1 MPRKYKSLIPLLEGE
16 EFDYSNELNF
26 FDDGLPNER
35 INYFEVSTGDYDV
48 TGESTA
54 PSVAANV
61 QRALS
66 CYQLRTN
73 GMQVQVVENTKYTS
87 GAIIFKAGVHLIP
100 GRYECRVMLPKK
112 SNSVFSFRLF
122 GRYTDGTRGQIDMS
136 TPSGAVEGNI
146 YSNIRCYTT
155 NTNSDPVRDSKVCTI
170 SKDLNDGNFHTIG
183 WDWYY
188 SENHKCVKFFI
199 DNTELTTLNVS
210 PGFPLVLYAACFPD
224 ESLSSQ
230 RGDFDYDYAE
240 VDYIRFTAFANQTI
254 NTTGT
259 FKEDTNRGG
268 DITTEVSD
276 NVVIPRILLA
286 HQSGVAEE
294 AVISKV
300 TKAQEKIIV
309 RNFNHGNQKFT
320 IDTNGNR
327 DAYDYGTYSAT
338 VESKITVP
346 GVVEATINGKKA
358 NYPVITNAR
367 AKLNKI
373 EGNSIVWNQLMP
385 NFKEKYGTSAA
396 ETWFWYQDGGKMTI
410 TEEDGEQVATLMASD
425 PTNVTFR
432 MRPYFDDTDKG
443 GTIGARHFPQRYH
456 KFLLKFDARSE
467 GTDAEGWNWGNWQIY
482 TNSFMADNL
491 IFKNTMVPNQWTTI
505 SIIGELKNKPM
516 VACFMNPSINWTQG
530 LTGKNIG
537 YSLRRVMMFDLTL
550 MFGTGNEPTVEE
562 FNRMFPETY
571 YAWTPDGE
579 IKTTQIQ
586 SIKSYSADGTE
597 LDSINLPSGVLN
609 KDYIS
614 SSLNSQ
620 YHNGFQVTNR
630 LKLDNYKYDGADF
643 LGIEEFYR
651 VKSINLGNY
660 NWSKSSNYN
669 FYTFY
674 DSGLNSAAKN
684 EGQGWRINS
693 CIICPVLSSTTPQA
707 MESNTSTTNHNKAIS
722 FGGNAGSMHVWD
734 SQYADAAA
742 LKTGLTGVNAY
753 IGMSTATQYNHDVTN
768 YLYFDDISLQI
779 AEGGYIEVAYTGFA
793 PNVSFD
799 FPVQL
804 YRLYTATYSNCDI
817 SAIDSQISGGKYN
830 TSLQLDAIKGRSVKW
845 TQLVQTSLFKDTQ
858 TVSGV
863 TFTFNKTKGTI
874 TCNGTA
880 TENIACGIYPDGA
893 GLHVLCSPQDYVY
906 LKGCPSGGSES
917 TYYLRWANSGETKDF
932 GSGYYNKLSILTD
945 TTNLYCNPEIIIK
958 SGVTMTNKVF
968 RPQLFNVSDIYGL
981 GKEPATIT
989 DFNKDY
995 PYSIYPYGK
1004 QEILTTKVSGIKIRA
1019 GYKNLLDKTL
1029 FRATQTLNGVVITN
1043 NNDGTFTCNGTANAD
1058 ITMPII
1064 IKSEYKNTSINH
1076 NTHLLLKGC
1085 PTGGSES
1092 TYSLMLI
1099 TYGQKDYG
1107 QGVIM
1112 FTTPDG
1118 TFAGTIQANAFI
1130 IIKQGTVCSN
1140 LVFKPQLINLTN
1152 TYGAGNEPK
1161 TVAQFNQDFP
1171 NIDDIPYPEQTI
1183 SFAEQTLYGINDVQ
1197 DTLQVVKE
1205 NNSYKLQKVE
1215 NIGNVDLGT
1224 LTFNKKPV
1232 NDDTLPDEY
1241 WWRASYPNEFAIFD
1255 AYHIAP
1261 NLLTPNYYSERSKLI
1276 TDAENHKLAYNK
1288 AISYGGNNNYLFMR
1302 DTSYTEVADLKT
1314 ALNGQ
1319 ILYYAKRTPV
1329 TTTLATLTK
1338 NQISA
1343 LFAKGYCVEVLGND
1357 DNKIIV
1363 RPDILLKIPTDP
1375 EEIVTTIDLDDQDV
1389 SNTDIEQEDITTENF
1404 DENGSDVA
1412 VNETTEEST
1421 SDNID

>member
-16 EFDYSNELNF
+16 EFDYANDMNF
-26 FDDGLPNER
+26 TDDAVPSDRLPK
-35 INYFEVSTGDYDV
+35 YFEVSTGDYDA
-48 TGESTA
+48 TGEDPA
-54 PSVAANV
+54 PSVAENV

-66 CYQLRTN
+66 CYQLRTS
-73 GMQVQVVENTKYTS
+73 GLQVRVVENAHYTS
-87 GAIIFKAGVHLIP
+87 GAIILKAGLHLIP

-112 SNSVFSFRLF
+112 SNSTFTFRLI
-122 GRYTDGTRGQIDMS
+122 GSYTDGTRGQIS
-136 TPSGAVEGNI
+136 ITTPNGAVAGDIYNNI
-146 YSNIRCYTT
+146 YCNTR
-155 NTNSDPVRDSKVCTI
+155 NTNSDPVRDGKACTI

-188 SENHKCVKFFI
+188 SEHHKCVKFHI
-199 DNTELTTLNVS
+199 DNTELATLNAA
-210 PGFPLVLYAACFPD
+210 PNFPMVLYVECAPNPYL
-224 ESLSSQ
+224 SLQS
-230 RGDFDYDYAE
+230 GDFDYDYAE

-268 DITTEVSD
+268 DITETVSD
-276 NVVIPRILLA
+276 NVVIPRILKA
-286 HQSGVAEE
+286 SYHGVAEE

-300 TKAQEKIIV
+300 TKAQEEIIV

-327 DAYDYGTYSAT
+327 DAYNYGTYSAT

-396 ETWFWYQDGGKMTI
+396 ETWFWYQNGGNMTI

-516 VACFMNPSINWTQG
+516 GACFMNPSINWTQG

-968 RPQLFNVSDIYGL
+968 RPQLFNVSNIYGL
-981 GKEPATIT
+981 GKEPSSIA

-995 PYSIYPYGK
+995 PYYIYPYGK

-1019 GYKNLLDKTL
+1019 GYKNLLDKSK
-1029 FRATQTLNGVVITN
+1029 FEATQTINGVTFTVDKTN
-1043 NNDGTFTCNGTANAD
+1043 GTITCNGTASAYCLYAILPSTEWNQKIGA
-1058 ITMPII
+1058 I
-1064 IKSEYKNTSINH
+1064 NTRTGFI
-1076 NTHLLLKGC
+1076 LQGC
-1085 PTGGSES
+1085 PSGGSENS
-1092 TYSLMLI
+1092 YYLNLGYFAKHDIGDGILYYVPADNFSAGGI
-1099 TYGQKDYG
+1099 TNIS
-1107 QGVIM
+1107 VS
-1112 FTTPDG
+1112 
-1118 TFAGTIQANAFI
+1118 I
-1130 IIKQGTVCSN
+1130 IIQQGTVCNN

-1171 NIDDIPYPEQTI
+1171 DIDDIPYPEQTI

-1205 NNSYKLQKVE
+1205 NNGYKLQKIE
-1215 NIGNVDLGT
+1215 NIGNVDLGSLSWT
-1224 LTFNKKPV
+1224 IGVSATEEKMWYAGRYPDQMEINTYYVIPNMLTEKYITMIPSNVINAVYDKSISKTGSDNYV
-1232 NDDTLPDEY
+1232 IIRNT
-1241 WWRASYPNEFAIFD
+1241 
-1255 AYHIAP
+1255 AYTTA
-1261 NLLTPNYYSERSKLI
+1261 
-1276 TDAENHKLAYNK
+1276 
-1288 AISYGGNNNYLFMR
+1288 
-1302 DTSYTEVADLKT
+1302 ADLKT
-1314 ALNGQ
+1314 SLSGQ
-1319 ILYYAKRTPV
+1319 ILYYAKRTP
-1329 TTTLATLTK
+1329 TTTNIATLTK
-1338 NQISA
+1338 TQVTA
-1343 LFAKGYCVEVLGND
+1343 LFAKGYCVEILGND
-1357 DNKIIV
+1357 DNKVIV
-1363 RPDILLKIPTDP
+1363 RPDLSLNIPIYP
-1375 EEIVTTIDLDDQDV
+1375 EEIAQTIDLDDQDV
-1389 SNTDIEQEDITTENF
+1389 SNTDIEQEDTTTENF

>member
-1 MPRKYKSLIPLLEGE
+1 MPRKYKTLIPLLEGE
-16 EFDYSNELNF
+16 EFDYANDMNF
-26 FDDGLPNER
+26 TDDAVPSDRLPK
-35 INYFEVSTGDYDV
+35 YFEVSTADYDP
-48 TGESTA
+48 TGETPA
-54 PSVAANV
+54 PSVAENV

-73 GMQVQVVENTKYTS
+73 GMQVQVAENTKYTS
-87 GAIIFKAGVHLIP
+87 GAIILKSGVHLIP

-122 GRYTDGTRGQIDMS
+122 GRYTDGTRGIIEMT
-136 TPSGAVEGNI
+136 TPNGAVEGNI
-146 YSNIRCYTT
+146 YSNIGCYTN
-155 NTNSDPVRDSKVCTI
+155 NTNSDPVRASKVCTI

-224 ESLSSQ
+224 EDLSSQ
-230 RGDFDYDYAE
+230 RGYFDYDYAE
-240 VDYIRFTAFANQTI
+240 VDYIRFTAFANQAI
-254 NTTGT
+254 DTTGA
-259 FKEDTNRGG
+259 FKEDTYRGG

-286 HQSGVAEE
+286 HQSGVVEK
-294 AVISKV
+294 AVISKI
-300 TKAQEKIIV
+300 TKAQEEIIV

-327 DAYDYGTYSAT
+327 DAYDYGIYSAT
-338 VESKITVP
+338 VESKITIP
-346 GVVEATINGKKA
+346 SVVEATINGKKA

-385 NFKEKYGTSAA
+385 NFKEKYGTSAT
-396 ETWFWYQDGGKMTI
+396 ETWFWYRDGGAMSI
-410 TEEDGEQVATLMASD
+410 TEEDGEQVATLMAQD
-425 PTNVTFR
+425 PTGATFR
-432 MRPYFDDTDKG
+432 MRPYRDDTDTG
-443 GTIGARHFPQRYH
+443 AAIGARHFPQRYH

-505 SIIGELKNKPM
+505 SIIGELKNQPM
-516 VACFMNPSINWTQG
+516 AACFMNPSINWTQG

-562 FNRMFPETY
+562 FNRMFPEVY
-571 YAWTPDGE
+571 YAWAPDGE

-630 LKLDNYKYDGADF
+630 LKLDNYKHDGADF
-643 LGIEEFYR
+643 LGIEEFYK

-660 NWSKSSNYN
+660 NWSKGTNNY
-669 FYTFY
+669 YAFY
-674 DSGLNSAAKN
+674 DSGLNSAALNSDMGYSKS
-684 EGQGWRINS
+684 S
-693 CIICPVLSSTTPQA
+693 CILCPVLSSTSPYNMA
-707 MESNTSTTNHNKAIS
+707 NNTTTTNRNKAIS
-722 FGGNAGSMHVWD
+722 FSGNAGGLYVYD

-830 TSLQLDAIKGRSVKW
+830 TSLQLDSIRGKTVKW
-845 TQLVQTSLFKDTQ
+845 TQLVDKSNFKDTE
-858 TVSGV
+858 TINGV
-863 TFTFNKTKGTI
+863 TFTADKTKGVI
-874 TCNGTA
+874 RVNGTA
-880 TENIACGIYPDGA
+880 SADTTFEILTSNQS
-893 GLHVLCSPQDYVY
+893 LY
-906 LKGCPSGGSES
+906 LTPKSYILLSGCPSGGSES
-917 TYYLRWANSGETKDF
+917 TYYLSW
-932 GSGYYNKLSILTD
+932 YNYDIHDIGNGVYRQITTLTD
-945 TTNLYCNPEIIIK
+945 TTLVYVGLRIIVK
-958 SGVTMTNKVF
+958 SGTTISNKVF
-968 RPQLFNVSDIYGL
+968 RPQFFNVSDIYGL
-981 GKEPATIT
+981 NNEPKTIA

-995 PYSIYPYGK
+995 PYSSYPYGK
-1004 QEILTTKVSGIKIRA
+1004 QSILTTKVSGIKISA
-1019 GYKNLLDKTL
+1019 GYKNLCDYNKFVPKPTY
-1029 FRATQTLNGVVITN
+1029 TNNGITITN
-1043 NNDGTFTCNGTANAD
+1043 NNDGTVTINGTSTTSASVLPLQD
-1058 ITMPII
+1058 IVFDTSHIYYA
-1064 IKSEYKNTSINH
+1064 SEKLSINY
-1076 NTHLLLKGC
+1076 GAAID
-1085 PTGGSES
+1085 GGSGKPAIVRLVGTPVTSNQFS
-1092 TYSLMLI
+1092 TGVYYYYSPNTTVNNFI
-1099 TYGQKDYG
+1099 
-1107 QGVIM
+1107 
-1112 FTTPDG
+1112 TTPRVID
-1118 TFAGTIQANAFI
+1118 
-1130 IIKQGTVCSN
+1130 
-1140 LVFKPQLINLTN
+1140 LTL

-1161 TVAQFNQDFP
+1161 TVAQFQADFP
-1171 NIDDIPYPEQTI
+1171 DIDNIPYPDQTI

-1215 NIGNVDLGT
+1215 NIGNVDMGT
-1224 LTFNKKPV
+1224 LSVYKSNDSNHKYFNLAISNIQHSSTYKV
-1232 NDDTLPDEY
+1232 TNTLTQKY
-1241 WWRASYPNEFAIFD
+1241 
-1255 AYHIAP
+1255 
-1261 NLLTPNYYSERSKLI
+1261 I
-1276 TDAENHKLAYNK
+1276 TDTEPHVYNNVYNLTIVSITSGVMIYDKDAFDTMTGGEFVNSLSGQMVYYQHK
-1288 AISYGGNNNYLFMR
+1288 
-1302 DTSYTEVADLKT
+1302 
-1314 ALNGQ
+1314 
-1319 ILYYAKRTPV
+1319 TP
-1329 TTTLATLTK
+1329 TTTTIATLSELRV
-1338 NQISA
+1338 SA

-1363 RPDILLKIPTDP
+1363 RPDVLLKIPTDP

-1389 SNTDIEQEDITTENF
+1389 SDTDVEQEDTTTENF

>member
-1 MPRKYKSLIPLLEGE
+1 MPRKYKTLIPLLEGE
-16 EFDYSNELNF
+16 EFDYANDMNF
-26 FDDGLPNER
+26 TDDAVPSDRLPK
-35 INYFEVSTGDYDV
+35 YFEVSTGDYDP
-48 TGESTA
+48 TGETPA
-54 PSVAANV
+54 PSVAENV

-73 GMQVQVVENTKYTS
+73 GMQVQVAENTKYTS
-87 GAIIFKAGVHLIP
+87 GAIILKSGVHLIP

-122 GRYTDGTRGQIDMS
+122 GRYTDGTRGIIKMT
-136 TPSGAVEGNI
+136 TPNGAVEGNI
-146 YSNIRCYTT
+146 YSNIGCYTN

-224 ESLSSQ
+224 EDLSSQ
-230 RGDFDYDYAE
+230 RGYFDYDYAE

-254 NTTGT
+254 DTTGA
-259 FKEDTNRGG
+259 FKEDTYRGG
-268 DITTEVSD
+268 DITETVSD
-276 NVVIPRILLA
+276 NVIIPRILLA
-286 HQSGVAEE
+286 NNKNDVTD

-300 TKAQEKIIV
+300 TKAQEEIIV

-346 GVVEATINGKKA
+346 SVVEATINGKKA

-373 EGNSIVWNQLMP
+373 EGNSIVWNQLIP
-385 NFKEKYGTSAA
+385 NFIDKRYTDNVT
-396 ETWFWYQDGGKMTI
+396 TWMWNGDGGSITMS
-410 TEEDGEQVATLMASD
+410 TEEDGTRVMTYMALD
-425 PTNVTFR
+425 PTGQTFR
-432 MRPYFDDTDKG
+432 LRPYVES
-443 GTIGARHFPQRYH
+443 GTSNQGYMHNLPQRYH
-456 KFLLKFDARSE
+456 KYLLKFDARSE
-467 GTDAEGWNWGNWQIY
+467 GTDAEGWNWGDWYLY
-482 TNSFMADNL
+482 TNGYAVDTPR
-491 IFKNTMVPNQWTTI
+491 FKNTMVPNQWTTF
-505 SIIGELKNKPM
+505 SGVFETKRAPM
-516 VACFMNPSINWTQG
+516 AVCFFNPSYNWTAG

-537 YSLRRVMMFDLTL
+537 YSMRRVMMFDLTL

-562 FNRMFPETY
+562 FNRMFPEKY
-571 YAWTPDGE
+571 YAWAPDGE

-586 SIKSYSADGTE
+586 SIKSYSSDGTE

-643 LGIEEFYR
+643 LGIEEFYK

-660 NWSKSSNYN
+660 NWSKGTNNY
-669 FYTFY
+669 YAFY
-674 DSGLNSAAKN
+674 DSGLNSAALNSDMGYSKS
-684 EGQGWRINS
+684 S
-693 CIICPVLSSTTPQA
+693 CILCPVLSSTSPYNMA
-707 MESNTSTTNHNKAIS
+707 NNTTTTNRNKAIS
-722 FGGNAGSMHVWD
+722 FSGNAGGLYVYD

-779 AEGGYIEVAYTGFA
+779 SEGGYIEVAYTGFA
-793 PNVSFD
+793 PNVSFN

-845 TQLVQTSLFKDTQ
+845 TQLINPENFGISQTIN
-858 TVSGV
+858 GM
-863 TFTFNKTKGTI
+863 TFTINKNNGTI
-874 TCNGTA
+874 TCNGTTTAA
-880 TENIACGIYPDGA
+880 TTLLVVKETSKIFQATPNDIIC
-893 GLHVLCSPQDYVY
+893 
-906 LKGCPSGGSES
+906 LKGCPSGGSAS
-917 TYYLRWANSGETKDF
+917 TYYLAFYGTTYNDF
-932 GSGYYNKLSILTD
+932 GSGVYDKLSNRRANTTD
-945 TTNLYCNPEIIIK
+945 TINTSMTIAIEIA
-958 SGVTMTNKVF
+958 SGVTMTHKVF
-968 RPQLFNVSDIYGL
+968 KPQLFNVSNIYGL

-1004 QEILTTKVSGIKIRA
+1004 QEIKSTKVSGIKISA
-1019 GYKNLLDKTL
+1019 GYKNLLDKSK
-1029 FRATQTLNGVVITN
+1029 FENTQTINGVTFTNNGDGSYTLNGTATAYCYFTIQTLDIPVSSNSSKIKYFMRGYEFEPGNIETN
-1043 NNDGTFTCNGTANAD
+1043 VTMYLDTFYDGLFTLYSKAGNIVERDNTYSPTNVRCRIRVAPNYTCN
-1058 ITMPII
+1058 
-1064 IKSEYKNTSINH
+1064 
-1076 NTHLLLKGC
+1076 
-1085 PTGGSES
+1085 
-1092 TYSLMLI
+1092 
-1099 TYGQKDYG
+1099 
-1107 QGVIM
+1107 
-1112 FTTPDG
+1112 
-1118 TFAGTIQANAFI
+1118 
-1130 IIKQGTVCSN
+1130 N
-1140 LVFKPQLINLTN
+1140 LVIKPYLVNLTN
-1152 TYGAGNEPK
+1152 LYDSGNEP
-1161 TVAQFNQDFP
+1161 TTPAQFNQDYP
-1171 NIDDIPYPEQTI
+1171 DIDNIPYPDTEITF
-1183 SFAEQTLYGINDVQ
+1183 SEQTLYGINDAQ
-1197 DTLQVVKE
+1197 DILQVVKE
-1205 NNSYKLQKVE
+1205 NNGYKLQKIE

-1224 LTFNKKPV
+1224 LTYTAQGTEEKQWLRANYSNHIIEQSSGNVVPDILM
-1232 NDDTLPDEY
+1232 NDYITM
-1241 WWRASYPNEFAIFD
+1241 ASN
-1255 AYHIAP
+1255 
-1261 NLLTPNYYSERSKLI
+1261 NVTGQV
-1276 TDAENHKLAYNK
+1276 TTQYNK
-1288 AISYGGNNNYLFMR
+1288 TISIVGSGNYIALR
-1302 DTSYTEVADLKT
+1302 DTSITDISTTSTTLSGK
-1314 ALNGQ
+1314 
-1319 ILYYAKRTPV
+1319 ILYYAARNPT

-1338 NQISA
+1338 NQVTA
-1343 LFAKGYCVEVLGND
+1343 LFAKGYCVEILGND

-1363 RPDILLKIPTDP
+1363 RPDVLLKIPTDP
-1375 EEIVTTIDLDDQDV
+1375 EEIVTTINLDDQDV
-1389 SNTDIEQEDITTENF
+1389 SDTDVEQEDTTTENF